1 MSRMQRRNHSLHT
14 YSLQMPTKI
23 TGFDITLVGI
33 TITFSETILLF
44 KEKLSMFLT
53 EWIPSFLFQQHRSC
67 NSNA

>member
-23 TGFDITLVGI
+23 TGFDITLDGI

-44 KEKLSMFLT
+44 KAAPKREIKYVLNGVD
-53 EWIPSFLFQQHRSC
+53 P
-67 NSNA
+67 